1 MNFGTKIVIEA
12 GNIISKEDIATNTG
26 TTIIVTNLFFN
37 TPVRYKFLKKDY
49 TEVGYI
55 DEALRYL
62 ALVNKE
68 ISFRLTNN
76 GKVLF
81 STNGSGEFKNVIY
94 SLYDREVAENIIE
107 VENTFDD
114 IRVYGVI
121 GKPQIS
127 RSNRRNQIF
136 FVNKRYITDKV
147 FLSAVEKAYKGLIP
161 LGRFGFCILNI
172 EMNPAYVDVNVH
184 PAKLEVRF
192 SNEGQIFKAIYETVK
207 QGLTKEDLVRNAIRY
222 EHEGKGFK
230 LEETKTSFEYLKPT
244 FNKLKLNDKKQEQTE
259 LNFNS
264 NNNNNN
270 DSNSNYDITENDNQ
284 NIINSSNNENISND
298 SNNSIKNDRPAK
310 SKIDEII
317 EAYRQ
322 KYGID
327 KNDDRIN
334 KQSMEEKVDNLK
346 IEETEDLFGNVIE
359 EPEVEETQKTK
370 SQNTVTIRTLASLND
385 MYNNVNDEEIIEE
398 NENNIEIS
406 VENNNQNN
414 DKTIY
419 VENINSALD
428 TNIEKEE
435 EYDEDISKTGEV
447 YNIENIIEEKVSGV
461 SQNTDV
467 IDVAE
472 INKKLAEENELKF
485 DEMYQ
490 KAFGTEIS
498 EKRKERLKNEEKI
511 DGISTLKPAKNETV
525 FRNSGVQYKV
535 IGTVF
540 RTYIIFE
547 VKDEM
552 YLLDQHAA
560 HERILFEKV
569 KSNYY
574 KNEEKD
580 IQTLLL
586 PDIITLSYRE
596 NELAHENK
604 EVFNKAGFE
613 FEEFGINTVKLT
625 AVPSMCEVLNT
636 KELFLDILDEIDGQ
650 ANSRKTRNRK

>member
-1 MNFGTKIVIEA
+1 
-12 GNIISKEDIATNTG
+12 
-26 TTIIVTNLFFN
+26 
-37 TPVRYKFLKKDY
+37 
-49 TEVGYI
+49 
-55 DEALRYL
+55 
-62 ALVNKE
+62 
-68 ISFRLTNN
+68 
-76 GKVLF
+76 
-81 STNGSGEFKNVIY
+81 
-94 SLYDREVAENIIE
+94 
-107 VENTFDD
+107 
-114 IRVYGVI
+114 
-121 GKPQIS
+121 
-127 RSNRRNQIF
+127 
-136 FVNKRYITDKV
+136 
-147 FLSAVEKAYKGLIP
+147 
-161 LGRFGFCILNI
+161 
-172 EMNPAYVDVNVH
+172 MNPAYVDVNVH

-192 SNEGQIFKAIYETVK
+192 SNEGQIFKAIYETIK
-207 QGLTKEDLVRNAIRY
+207 QGLTREDLVRNAIRY

-230 LEETKTSFEYLKPT
+230 LEENKASFEYLKPT
-244 FNKLKLNDKKQEQTE
+244 FHKITLNDRKRENIDNGNTVHNQTE
-259 LNFNS
+259 INLEK
-264 NNNNNN
+264 
-270 DSNSNYDITENDNQ
+270 ENIENKPIQETFNQ
-284 NIINSSNNENISND
+284 NNEPNN
-298 SNNSIKNDRPAK
+298 KNDRPAK

-322 KYGID
+322 KYSID
-327 KNDDRIN
+327 KDDDRIN
-334 KQSMEEKVDNLK
+334 KKTFDEKVDNIK
-346 IEETEDLFGNVIE
+346 IEETEDLFGNTIE
-359 EPEVEETQKTK
+359 EARENKDEIFGNSTDETIIVNTLEDLDKVNTSSDQEK
-370 SQNTVTIRTLASLND
+370 S
-385 MYNNVNDEEIIEE
+385 E
-398 NENNIEIS
+398 NP
-406 VENNNQNN
+406 

-419 VENINSALD
+419 VQTIEQGIENNRN
-428 TNIEKEE
+428 NIEEE
-435 EYDEDISKTGEV
+435 NDIKDDNSNVEEV
-447 YNIENIIEEKVSGV
+447 YNIENIIEEKTSGL

-467 IDVAE
+467 IDTAE
-472 INKKLAEENELKF
+472 INKRLAEENELKF

-511 DGISTLKPAKNETV
+511 EGVSTLKTVKNETV

-560 HERILFEKV
+560 HERVLFEKV
-569 KSNYY
+569 KANYY

-580 IQTLLL
+580 VQVLLL

-604 EVFNKAGFE
+604 DVFNKAGFE

>member
-1 MNFGTKIVIEA
+1 M
-12 GNIISKEDIATNTG
+12 ED
-26 TTIIVTNLFFN
+26 
-37 TPVRYKFLKKDY
+37 
-49 TEVGYI
+49 
-55 DEALRYL
+55 
-62 ALVNKE
+62 
-68 ISFRLTNN
+68 
-76 GKVLF
+76 
-81 STNGSGEFKNVIY
+81 
-94 SLYDREVAENIIE
+94 
-107 VENTFDD
+107 
-114 IRVYGVI
+114 
-121 GKPQIS
+121 
-127 RSNRRNQIF
+127 
-136 FVNKRYITDKV
+136 
-147 FLSAVEKAYKGLIP
+147 
-161 LGRFGFCILNI
+161 FGFCILNI

-259 LNFNS
+259 LDFNNNSNSNS
-264 NNNNNN
+264 NNNNN
-270 DSNSNYDITENDNQ
+270 SNSNSDINENDNQ
-284 NIINSSNNENISND
+284 NIINSSNNDDNS

-370 SQNTVTIRTLASLND
+370 SQNTVTIRTLASLNE
-385 MYNNVNDEEIIEE
+385 MYNNNVNDEEKIEE

-406 VENNNQNN
+406 GENNNKNN

-428 TNIEKEE
+428 TKVEKEE
-435 EYDEDISKTGEV
+435 EYDEDTSKTGEV

-560 HERILFEKV
+560 HERVLFEKV

-580 IQTLLL
+580 VQTLLL

>member
-1 MNFGTKIVIEA
+1 M
-12 GNIISKEDIATNTG
+12 ED
-26 TTIIVTNLFFN
+26 
-37 TPVRYKFLKKDY
+37 
-49 TEVGYI
+49 
-55 DEALRYL
+55 
-62 ALVNKE
+62 
-68 ISFRLTNN
+68 S
-76 GKVLF
+76 
-81 STNGSGEFKNVIY
+81 
-94 SLYDREVAENIIE
+94 
-107 VENTFDD
+107 
-114 IRVYGVI
+114 
-121 GKPQIS
+121 
-127 RSNRRNQIF
+127 
-136 FVNKRYITDKV
+136 
-147 FLSAVEKAYKGLIP
+147 
-161 LGRFGFCILNI
+161 GFCILNI

-259 LNFNS
+259 LDF

-270 DSNSNYDITENDNQ
+270 NYSNSNSDINENDNQ
-284 NIINSSNNENISND
+284 NIINSSNNDDTNS
-298 SNNSIKNDRPAK
+298 SNSIKNDRPAK

-359 EPEVEETQKTK
+359 EPEVEEIQKTK

-406 VENNNQNN
+406 GENNNKNN

-428 TNIEKEE
+428 TKVEKEE
-435 EYDEDISKTGEV
+435 EYDEDTSKTGEV
-447 YNIENIIEEKVSGV
+447 YNIENIIEEKTSGL

-560 HERILFEKV
+560 HERVLFEKV

-580 IQTLLL
+580 VQTLLL

>member
-1 MNFGTKIVIEA
+1 M
-12 GNIISKEDIATNTG
+12 ED
-26 TTIIVTNLFFN
+26 
-37 TPVRYKFLKKDY
+37 
-49 TEVGYI
+49 
-55 DEALRYL
+55 
-62 ALVNKE
+62 
-68 ISFRLTNN
+68 S
-76 GKVLF
+76 
-81 STNGSGEFKNVIY
+81 
-94 SLYDREVAENIIE
+94 
-107 VENTFDD
+107 
-114 IRVYGVI
+114 
-121 GKPQIS
+121 
-127 RSNRRNQIF
+127 
-136 FVNKRYITDKV
+136 
-147 FLSAVEKAYKGLIP
+147 
-161 LGRFGFCILNI
+161 GFCILNI

-259 LNFNS
+259 LDFNS

-270 DSNSNYDITENDNQ
+270 DSNSNIIENDNP
-284 NIINSSNNENISND
+284 NSMNSSNNDDTNS

-385 MYNNVNDEEIIEE
+385 MYNNNVNDEEKIEE

-435 EYDEDISKTGEV
+435 ESDYDTSKTGEV

-560 HERILFEKV
+560 HERVLFEKV

-580 IQTLLL
+580 VQTLLL

-650 ANSRKTRNRK
+650 ANSGRQEIENRFLATVACKAAIKGNKELTDMEIKSLLDEILSLDNPFTCPHGRPTAIKISLYDLERKFSRK

>member
-1 MNFGTKIVIEA
+1 
-12 GNIISKEDIATNTG
+12 
-26 TTIIVTNLFFN
+26 
-37 TPVRYKFLKKDY
+37 
-49 TEVGYI
+49 
-55 DEALRYL
+55 
-62 ALVNKE
+62 
-68 ISFRLTNN
+68 
-76 GKVLF
+76 
-81 STNGSGEFKNVIY
+81 
-94 SLYDREVAENIIE
+94 
-107 VENTFDD
+107 
-114 IRVYGVI
+114 
-121 GKPQIS
+121 
-127 RSNRRNQIF
+127 
-136 FVNKRYITDKV
+136 
-147 FLSAVEKAYKGLIP
+147 
-161 LGRFGFCILNI
+161 
-172 EMNPAYVDVNVH
+172 MNPAYVDVNVH

-259 LNFNS
+259 LDFN
-264 NNNNNN
+264 NNSNNNN
-270 DSNSNYDITENDNQ
+270 DSNSNLDINENDNDNQ
-284 NIINSSNNENISND
+284 NIINSSNNDDNS

-359 EPEVEETQKTK
+359 EPEAEETKK
-370 SQNTVTIRTLASLND
+370 INSQNTVTIRTLASLND

-406 VENNNQNN
+406 GENNNQNN

-419 VENINSALD
+419 VETINSAID

-435 EYDEDISKTGEV
+435 ESDEYASKTGEV

-560 HERILFEKV
+560 HERVLFEKV
-569 KSNYY
+569 KANYY

-580 IQTLLL
+580 VQVLLL

-604 EVFNKAGFE
+604 DVFNKAGFE

>member
-1 MNFGTKIVIEA
+1 M
-12 GNIISKEDIATNTG
+12 ED
-26 TTIIVTNLFFN
+26 
-37 TPVRYKFLKKDY
+37 
-49 TEVGYI
+49 
-55 DEALRYL
+55 
-62 ALVNKE
+62 
-68 ISFRLTNN
+68 S
-76 GKVLF
+76 
-81 STNGSGEFKNVIY
+81 
-94 SLYDREVAENIIE
+94 
-107 VENTFDD
+107 
-114 IRVYGVI
+114 
-121 GKPQIS
+121 
-127 RSNRRNQIF
+127 
-136 FVNKRYITDKV
+136 
-147 FLSAVEKAYKGLIP
+147 
-161 LGRFGFCILNI
+161 GFCILNI

-259 LNFNS
+259 LDFNS

-270 DSNSNYDITENDNQ
+270 DSNSNSDINENDNQ
-284 NIINSSNNENISND
+284 NIINSSNNDDNS

-511 DGISTLKPAKNETV
+511 EGVSTLKTVKNETV

-547 VKDEM
+547 VRDEM

-560 HERILFEKV
+560 HERVLFEKV
-569 KSNYY
+569 KQNYY

-580 IQTLLL
+580 VQTLLL

-650 ANSRKTRNRK
+650 ANSRKTRNRKQVFSNSCM

>member
-1 MNFGTKIVIEA
+1 M
-12 GNIISKEDIATNTG
+12 ED
-26 TTIIVTNLFFN
+26 
-37 TPVRYKFLKKDY
+37 
-49 TEVGYI
+49 
-55 DEALRYL
+55 
-62 ALVNKE
+62 
-68 ISFRLTNN
+68 S
-76 GKVLF
+76 
-81 STNGSGEFKNVIY
+81 
-94 SLYDREVAENIIE
+94 
-107 VENTFDD
+107 
-114 IRVYGVI
+114 
-121 GKPQIS
+121 
-127 RSNRRNQIF
+127 
-136 FVNKRYITDKV
+136 
-147 FLSAVEKAYKGLIP
+147 
-161 LGRFGFCILNI
+161 GFCILNI

-259 LNFNS
+259 LDFN
-264 NNNNNN
+264 NNSNNNN
-270 DSNSNYDITENDNQ
+270 DSNSNLDINENDNDNQ
-284 NIINSSNNENISND
+284 NIINSSNNDDNSSND

-359 EPEVEETQKTK
+359 EPEAEETKK
-370 SQNTVTIRTLASLND
+370 INSQNTVTIRTLASLND

-406 VENNNQNN
+406 GENNNQNN

-419 VENINSALD
+419 VETINSAID

-435 EYDEDISKTGEV
+435 ESDEDASKTGEV

-560 HERILFEKV
+560 HERVLFEKV
-569 KSNYY
+569 KYFY
-574 KNEEKD
+574 D
-580 IQTLLL
+580 I
-586 PDIITLSYRE
+586 
-596 NELAHENK
+596 
-604 EVFNKAGFE
+604 F
-613 FEEFGINTVKLT
+613 
-625 AVPSMCEVLNT
+625 
-636 KELFLDILDEIDGQ
+636 
-650 ANSRKTRNRK
+650 